1 MNFFN
6 KFFKRNKNRNRN
18 ENPLFTIIKEAFP
31 IDFDFSDYTIYHI
44 KSFEYKESNI
54 ELFDKCIKEEDFY
67 KILDTLN
74 YNSQSNNIGVYYLL
88 NSNGEGMIYLLYDPI
103 ELWEKGYILK
113 NIKYL

>member
-54 ELFDKCIKEEDFY
+54 FTKADRINRALND
-67 KILDTLN
+67 ILRNT
-74 YNSQSNNIGVYYLL
+74 
-88 NSNGEGMIYLLYDPI
+88 ER
-103 ELWEKGYILK
+103 
-113 NIKYL
+113 